1 MTTKQIVIAL
11 IQQDLKHYQ
20 LIDGLAQLGLDRV
33 EEYHLEINT
42 IVCELMETPE
52 AIKDDWY
59 DTYASF
65 IYRNPKEFIEMA
77 PDSPIF
83 LAHICYKHL
92 EELQEKHQRSI
103 KSNA

>member
-42 IVCELMETPE
+42 IICELMEAPE
-52 AIKDDWY
+52 DIKDDWY

-65 IYRNPKEFIEMA
+65 IYRNPKELVEIA
-77 PDSPIF
+77 PDSTIL

-92 EELQEKHQRSI
+92 EELQEQYQRSI
-103 KSNA
+103 KSNT